1 MADNSTPTVNFDKND
16 YTFGKVGETKYIYI
30 NNDKFTITKDTST
43 ATGPVSNTNVFT
55 KSFHCWRGSRG
66 VYDNSFPYAERANG
80 ENTSKILNGWYF
92 NNWAGI
98 GTDQTNDPSYN
109 VAKNSEWGKTN
120 LEKWPMTANTWETID
135 ANYIEPFCRFKFSIQ
150 DMLPDGLSL
159 DNIDVKKISG
169 YILIQQ
175 ENCNIDN
182 SYQAVRVLSRQTTDE
197 NGWYWQGTECLFYWA
212 QSYSSNTEYPSETV
226 NFEAHIIEGQTN
238 LFIDIAAICP
248 KTGDA
253 NMTGG
258 GANNNS
264 LKFEF
269 VCQTIEYADKFNGD
283 IYTAPNTDM
292 VYISAAGA
300 NITNV
305 AALNGN
311 VNRVNDTNKVIL
323 GNDVVLTT
331 LKVDSTYI
339 TIDWLAGKIIGS
351 SGSSKDFT
359 INSSAEQE
367 INNWLQIYSDV
378 RAIEI
383 IGNGPSKS
391 YTIEIENTRSSS
403 TVINSINSS
412 LAEIQNE
419 IKDVKEN
426 KIKWQQILYRKG
438 DIITTTDSDLN
449 PATRYG
455 GTWKLLTSGIP
466 SILLKSYTE
475 NTKWARFYSD
485 GTLMQG
491 DTIFVGTGDIQ
502 NTLVKF
508 PFKFANTEY
517 SLTASPSD
525 VDKDEFKDNYK
536 YSINTTTN
544 GAELGW
550 GPRTT
555 DSIYFGLDGGYW
567 NDAQWISY
575 TAIGKFNPGD
585 DQSTKDLI
593 INTEVEY
600 HWKKIDNVANGDGF
614 STPLTVENV
623 TYKVSETVLPVG
635 GIKWEMSCK
644 EEDMLEK
651 GFVPCSG
658 KKIKDL
664 EGIHPRY
671 DKDNLAMALYGSSST
686 EDTLRPIPDGANN
699 ILLGDVL
706 EDTQLGSNQWYEIY
720 WGGKLVQSGR
730 VDNINSNSNFECK
743 FIKSYDHTNYTPH
756 ITFLHTNSAN
766 TPDLNEYGY
775 IKELRNASLYC
786 YQSNVDKGWS
796 CLWTTTGTLNNTDQG
811 LIQARKASPALIPYI
826 KVFLLADEV
835 ELVNQNQIHNS

>member
-1 MADNSTPTVNFDKND
+1 MADNPTPTVNFDKND

-30 NNDKFTITKDTST
+30 NNDKFTITKDSSTS
-43 ATGPVSNTNVFT
+43 TGPVSNTNVFT
-55 KSFHCWRGSRG
+55 KTFHCWRGSRG
-66 VYDNSFPYAERANG
+66 FYDNSFPYAERANG

-92 NNWAGI
+92 NNWANTNGP
-98 GTDQTNDPSYN
+98 TNDPSYKP
-109 VAKNSEWGKTN
+109 AFDSDWGQKNLKDKN
-120 LEKWPMTANTWETID
+120 WPATANTWDDIYAD
-135 ANYIEPFCRFKFSIQ
+135 YIEPFCRFKFSIQ
-150 DMLPDGLSL
+150 EMLPDGLSL

-175 ENCNIDN
+175 ENYNISN
-182 SYQAVRVLSRQTTDE
+182 TRQSVRVLSRQTTDE
-197 NGWYWQGTECLFYWA
+197 NGWYWQDTECLFYWA
-212 QSYSSNTEYPSETV
+212 QSYSANYTEFPSETV

-238 LFIDIAAICP
+238 LFIDIAATCP
-248 KTGDA
+248 NSGYA
-253 NMTGG
+253 NMVGRG
-258 GANNNS
+258 VENNS
-264 LKFEF
+264 LRFEF
-269 VCQTIEYADKFNGD
+269 VCQSIEYADKFDGD

-292 VYISAAGA
+292 VYISAEGA
-300 NITNV
+300 NITKF

-311 VNRVNDTNKVIL
+311 VNHVKDTNKVIL

-331 LKVDSTYI
+331 LKADSTYI
-339 TIDWLAGKIIGS
+339 TIDWLAGKIIDS

-383 IGNGPSKS
+383 INNGLKESS

-403 TVINSINSS
+403 TVINSINYS

-419 IKDVKEN
+419 IKDVKED
-426 KIKWQQILYRKG
+426 KIKWQQILYRIG
-438 DIITTTDSDLN
+438 DIITTTDATLN

-455 GTWKLLTSGIP
+455 GSWELLTSGVP

-475 NTKWARFYSD
+475 GTKWARFYSD

-525 VDKDEFKDNYK
+525 VNKDGFKDNYK

-555 DSIYFGLDGGYW
+555 DSIYFGLDGGYS
-567 NDAQWISY
+567 NYAQWISY
-575 TAIGKFNPGD
+575 TAIGEFNPD
-585 DQSTKDLI
+585 DNQITKGLTL
-593 INTEVEY
+593 NKKVEY
-600 HWKKIDNVANGDGF
+600 RWRKIDNVADGDGF

-623 TYKVSETVLPVG
+623 TYYIGKNVSAIG
-635 GIKWEMSCK
+635 DIKWEMSCK
-644 EEDMLEK
+644 EKDMLEK

-658 KKIKDL
+658 KKIEDL
-664 EGIHPRY
+664 EGTKITP
-671 DKDNLAMALYGSSST
+671 DVKLNLAKILYGDGATTSK
-686 EDTLRPIPDGANN
+686 PIPDGANN
-699 ILLGDVL
+699 ILLGTGG
-706 EDTQLGSNQWYEIY
+706 TQVGDNQWYEIY
-720 WGGKLVQSGR
+720 WGGKLVQGGR
-730 VDNINSNSNFECK
+730 VDNINSNTNFHCVFK
-743 FIKSYDHTNYTPH
+743 ISYDHTNYTPH
-756 ITFLHTNSAN
+756 ITYLHPWLESNY
-766 TPDLNEYGY
+766 DEYGY
-775 IKELRNASLYC
+775 IKKLEYNSLYC
-786 YQSNVDKGWS
+786 YQSNGGAEWS
-796 CLWTTTGTLNNTDQG
+796 CLWTTIGTLNNADPD
-811 LIQARKASPALIPYI
+811 LLNARKASIALIPYI
-826 KVFLLADEV
+826 KVFYTKAEKDEAKKSKT
-835 ELVNQNQIHNS
+835 NSNS